1 MTAARRDD
9 VAAAMSVI
17 QGSRDAQRLV
27 ATIREGC
34 APADALHEG
43 LEQVR
48 GLADGDRLRG
58 FCREL
63 QKSLERRA

>member
-1 MTAARRDD
+1 MSAPYADGA
-9 VAAAMSVI
+9 AAAMSVI

-43 LEQVR
+43 LDQVR

-63 QKSLERRA
+63 QKSLERA